1 MNIRNCRNC
10 GCIFNYVTGAP
21 LCQAC
26 KETMEAK
33 FQEVKEFVRAH
44 PGVSIPDVSRACD
57 VEASQIQA
65 WLREE
70 RLEVTEGSA
79 IYLNCEGCGMPIRSG
94 RYCDNCRNHM
104 TSGLRSAMNSFKAQ
118 QADANNK
125 PASRDPRDN
134 PKMRYL

>member
-26 KETMEAK
+26 KETLEAK

-44 PGVSIPDVSRACD
+44 PGVSIPEVSRACD

-94 RYCDNCRNHM
+94 RYCDKCKTHL
-104 TSGLRSAMNSFKAQ
+104 TSGFRNVLQSSRPQ
-118 QADANNK
+118 QHPVQKK
-125 PASRDPRDN
+125 PVDREN